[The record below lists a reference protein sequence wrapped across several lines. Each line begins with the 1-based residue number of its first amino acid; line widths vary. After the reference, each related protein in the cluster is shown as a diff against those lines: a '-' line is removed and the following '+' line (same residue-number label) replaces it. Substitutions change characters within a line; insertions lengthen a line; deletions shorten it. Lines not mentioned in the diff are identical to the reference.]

1 MGAAAKEV
9 QGGVKTMNQAP
20 EIAEAFEGLKD
31 GVVVFD
37 RELRCVAVNA
47 AAEQVYASRRG
58 QLLGRLLR
66 DAAPPLEGTDWQ
78 ASLRACSE
86 WREAQRLR
94 LRHAALDRWFDV
106 ELRPLAGGGM
116 VIELRDTGTPDAQQA
131 SLHERLQRLEE
142 AERRRNDML
151 SGLAHELRNPLA
163 PLRTSIELLGRPGS
177 DDAARQRIRDIM
189 ARQVDQLV
197 RLVDELSDMARAGRA
212 ADGQGQLPLAP
223 QPQGHAHP
231 VRRVLV
237 ADDNELVRESFSELL
252 SAEGYEVRTAADGEQ
267 AVAVA
272 DDWHPDAVLLDI
284 HMPRLSGLETAR
296 RLRASHPP
304 QAMTLL
310 MMSGMTLNEAWIRH
324 AKAAGFDDCV
334 DKTADP
340 QSWLARLRGA
350 PAS

>member
-1 MGAAAKEV
+1 
-9 QGGVKTMNQAP
+9 MNQAP
-20 EIAEAFEGLKD
+20 EIAEAFDGLKD

-47 AAEQVYASRRG
+47 AAEQIYASRRG
-58 QLLGRLLR
+58 QLIGRTLQE
-66 DAAPPLEGTDWQ
+66 AAPPLEGTDWP

-94 LRHAALDRWFDV
+94 LRHVPLDRWFDV
-106 ELRPLAGGGM
+106 ELRPLPGGG
-116 VIELRDTGTPDAQQA
+116 VAIELREARTPPAHEA
-131 SLHERLQRLEE
+131 ALHERLQRLEE

-151 SGLAHELRNPLA
+151 AGLAHELRNPLA
-163 PLRTSIELLGRPGS
+163 PLRTSVELLGRPGS
-177 DDAARQRIRDIM
+177 DEAARERIREIM
-189 ARQVDQLV
+189 GRQVDQLV

-212 ADGQGQLPLAP
+212 ADGQGQLPLTP
-223 QPQGHAHP
+223 PPYGRVRP

-252 SAEGYEVRTAADGEQ
+252 SAEGYEVRTAVDGEQ

-272 DDWHPDAVLLDI
+272 DDWQPDAVLLDI

-340 QSWLARLRGA
+340 QSWLSRLRGGA
-350 PAS
+350 AAS